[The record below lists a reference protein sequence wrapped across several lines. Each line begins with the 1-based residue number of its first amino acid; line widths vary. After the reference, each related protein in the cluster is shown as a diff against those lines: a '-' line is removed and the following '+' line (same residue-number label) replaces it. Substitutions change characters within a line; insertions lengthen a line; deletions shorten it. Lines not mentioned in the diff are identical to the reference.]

1 MIYYRRIPAWQFVP
15 MGVTTTGSQTT
26 GSRQLVLRQIV
37 HDIWFT
43 RKKFTIKLTKMLIV
57 KLKWDET
64 NENIASKQ
72 RLNETDENVDDRT
85 RSGTKAM
92 KVLAVKTRNE
102 IKLMKMLL
110 LKRRSGMKLMKQ
122 LIVK

>member
-1 MIYYRRIPAWQFVP
+1 
-15 MGVTTTGSQTT
+15 
-26 GSRQLVLRQIV
+26 
-37 HDIWFT
+37 
-43 RKKFTIKLTKMLIV
+43 MLIV

-72 RLNETDENVDDRT
+72 RLVETDENVDDRT

-92 KVLAVKTRNE
+92 KVHAVKTRNE

-110 LKRRSGMKLMKQ
+110 LKRRNGMK
-122 LIVK
+122 

>member
-1 MIYYRRIPAWQFVP
+1 MQRIAYVNGRDCIYD
-15 MGVTTTGSQTT
+15 GVTTTGSQTT
-26 GSRQLVLRQIV
+26 GSRQLVLRQLA

-43 RKKFTIKLTKMLIV
+43 KKKFTIKLMRMLLL
-57 KLKWDET
+57 KLKWNDT

-72 RLNETDENVDDRT
+72 RLDETDENVDART
-85 RSGTKAM
+85 RSGTKSM

-110 LKRRSGMKLMKQ
+110 LKIRSGMKVMKQ